1 MPPTIR
7 YSAGLIS
14 STVSDDRT
22 ALSFSAECT
31 AQRAEN
37 DSRWAVDR
45 AKAKSDK
52 SVAQGI

>member
-7 YSAGLIS
+7 CSAGLIS